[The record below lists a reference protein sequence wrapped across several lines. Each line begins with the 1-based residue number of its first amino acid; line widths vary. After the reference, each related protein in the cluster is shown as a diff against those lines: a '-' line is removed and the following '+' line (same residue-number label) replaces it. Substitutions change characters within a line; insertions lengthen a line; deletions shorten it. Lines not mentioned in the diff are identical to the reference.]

1 LVSTLRVACRVLSFV
16 TTGLD
21 PVVHAET
28 ELLKRRGEAGATGLA
43 AWIAGSSPAMT
54 QIIGSRSRDAIAPEL
69 CQAITKSV
77 GRMEPTGPAFGR
89 PDDRLRA
96 IRATTLRKKKGKRNA
111 GRRTSMSRIERMR
124 PRVQRDALACRRST
138 TALAAATERHRS
150 APANALPRTGLDRS
164 GRYPLPAVP
173 VQRVAPQTGHN
184 AGRAYYPGAARE
196 RR

>member
-1 LVSTLRVACRVLSFV
+1 LVSRLRVACRVFSFV
-16 TTGLD
+16 TTGLNIKSGND
-21 PVVHAET
+21 ANNRISFS
-28 ELLKRRGEAGATGLA
+28 RRDRAR
-43 AWIAGSSPAMT
+43 AMPRHYE
-54 QIIGSRSRDAIAPEL
+54 IRS
-69 CQAITKSV
+69 
-77 GRMEPTGPAFGR
+77 RMEPTGPAFGR
-89 PDDRLRA
+89 PADRLRA

-184 AGRAYYPGAARE
+184 PGRAYYPGAARE